1 MIRKLTMVSVGL
13 AVQYA
18 TVLCLGIA
26 MEGATVFVRDGFV
39 LMSAMT

>member
-18 TVLCLGIA
+18 IVLCLGVA
-26 MEGATVFVRDGFV
+26 MGGAAVVVRDGFV
-39 LMSAMT
+39 LTVG